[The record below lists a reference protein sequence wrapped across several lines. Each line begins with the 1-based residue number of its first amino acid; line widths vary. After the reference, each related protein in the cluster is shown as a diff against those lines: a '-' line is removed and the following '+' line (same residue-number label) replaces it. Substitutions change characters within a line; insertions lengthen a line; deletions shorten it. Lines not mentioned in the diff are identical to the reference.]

1 MIVEDLLGLVIHQD
15 ASVEI
20 NPTWVDKRYVLLV
33 GEAISVYSDCLVLG
47 IGNAKDNN
55 SIFSILIN

>member
-1 MIVEDLLGLVIHQD
+1 MVIHQD